1 MRHRV
6 DLRCLSHRLIRG
18 QPALRVNQ
26 VRGEDSVDE
35 CRLSQASLTCKQH
48 ERNVRLVR
56 GRATD
61 ASEQRMRT
69 DDDHVELE
77 TALQELVLDLAGDA
91 VESDIRARANFLSS
105 GRGDWGG

>member
-1 MRHRV
+1 MNLRRLPDRLVRLQTPLRV
-6 DLRCLSHRLIRG
+6 DEVG
-18 QPALRVNQ
+18 
-26 VRGEDSVDE
+26 GEDSVDE

-48 ERNVRLVR
+48 ERNVSTVR